1 MLLLETKYSS
11 LLIILVFVLIGVLT
25 AIRRPYFRFGH
36 NIRFLCNLL
45 ICISIQTIYFCY
57 GLSEQKSHKVW
68 LIMPIVVCA
77 LLVIC
82 FVYNS
87 VYLVYDIIRREN
99 SNFEKNPETNKMEKL
114 ANNTLVTENDINEEQ
129 KPNENQNQGKDKDK
143 VDKNNPNENTLP
155 TVLQRNNMKV
165 SE

>member
-1 MLLLETKYSS
+1 
-11 LLIILVFVLIGVLT
+11 
-25 AIRRPYFRFGH
+25 
-36 NIRFLCNLL
+36 
-45 ICISIQTIYFCY
+45 
-57 GLSEQKSHKVW
+57 
-68 LIMPIVVCA
+68 MPIIVCA

-99 SNFEKNPETNKMEKL
+99 SNFEKNPETNKMEKI

>member
-1 MLLLETKYSS
+1 
-11 LLIILVFVLIGVLT
+11 
-25 AIRRPYFRFGH
+25 
-36 NIRFLCNLL
+36 
-45 ICISIQTIYFCY
+45 
-57 GLSEQKSHKVW
+57 
-68 LIMPIVVCA
+68 MPIVVCA

-99 SNFEKNPETNKMEKL
+99 SNFEKNPETNKMEKI

-143 VDKNNPNENTLP
+143 VDKNNPNDNNLP
-155 TVLQRNNMKV
+155 TVLQRNNKKV